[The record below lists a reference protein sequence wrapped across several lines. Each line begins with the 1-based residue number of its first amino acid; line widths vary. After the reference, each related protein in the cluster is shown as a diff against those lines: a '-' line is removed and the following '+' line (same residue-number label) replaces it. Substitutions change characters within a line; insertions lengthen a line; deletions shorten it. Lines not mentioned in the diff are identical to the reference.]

1 MEILRGMTKRLIEA
15 IRPDRLADTAI
26 DLISAPSP
34 TGDAGAAADR
44 LARILERDG
53 FPVERPAAGHERS
66 PAVVARL
73 EGERPGPTLQWDGH
87 LDTVHLP
94 FVPPGAGGGRIT
106 GSGACDM
113 KGGLAAAVEALR
125 ALRDTGALSAGSV
138 LLTAHDL
145 HEAPWGAGEQLEA
158 LIRAGFAGDAV
169 LIPEPLCDRL
179 PVAGRGAAVWKAV
192 IRRAGPPVHE
202 VMRLA
207 GAPDVIAAG
216 ADLIAR
222 LARLEVELARRSDPV
237 AGSESV
243 FVGQVHAGEIYNQ
256 SPREC
261 RLEGTRRWLPGA
273 ALADVEA
280 ELRAVAAEVAAATG
294 AEVDLE
300 FRPIRD
306 AFRLDVESPLV
317 AAFDGACEA
326 ASRPL
331 LPRGPKPFVDDGNT
345 FWSLARVPAIT
356 HGPLA
361 GGQHTT
367 EEWVSIDDLVRVAQV
382 YALTAV
388 AYCGGGPRR
397 EENR

>member
-1 MEILRGMTKRLIEA
+1 MEILSGVAKRLKGA
-15 IRPDRLADTAI
+15 IRPERLADTAI

-34 TGDAGAAADR
+34 TGDAGAAAGR

-53 FPVERPAAGHERS
+53 FAVERPAAGHERS
-66 PAVVARL
+66 PAVAARL
-73 EGERPGPTLQWDGH
+73 EGGRPGPTLQWDGH

-94 FVPPGAGGGRIT
+94 FVPPRAGGGRIT

-125 ALRDTGALSAGSV
+125 ALRETGALSAGSV

-145 HEAPWGAGEQLEA
+145 HEAPWGSGEQLES
-158 LIRAGFAGDAV
+158 LIRSGFAGDAV
-169 LIPEPLCDRL
+169 LIPEPLSDRL
-179 PVAGRGAAVWKAV
+179 PIAGRGAAVWRAV
-192 IRRAGPPVHE
+192 IHRAGPPVHE
-202 VMRLA
+202 VMRPA
-207 GAPDVIAAG
+207 GEPDVIAAG
-216 ADLIAR
+216 AGLIAR
-222 LARLEVELARRSDPV
+222 LERLGAELARKSDPV

-273 ALADVEA
+273 AVSDVEA
-280 ELRAVAAEVAAATG
+280 ELRAVAAEAALVSG
-294 AEVDLE
+294 AAIDLE

-317 AAFDGACEA
+317 AAFDDACDA
-326 ASRPL
+326 AAGFR

-388 AYCGGGPRR
+388 AYCAGGQGR
-397 EENR
+397 EDGR

>member
-1 MEILRGMTKRLIEA
+1 MEILSGAARRLKEA
-15 IRPDRLADTAI
+15 IRPERLADTAI
-26 DLISAPSP
+26 DLIAAPSP
-34 TGDAGAAADR
+34 TGDAGAAAAA

-53 FPVERPAAGHERS
+53 FAVERPAAGHERS
-66 PAVVARL
+66 PAVLARL
-73 EGERPGPTLQWDGH
+73 ESGRTGPTLQWNGH

-94 FVPPGAGGGRIT
+94 FVPPGAAAGRIT

-113 KGGLAAAVEALR
+113 KSGLAAAVEALR
-125 ALRDTGALSAGSV
+125 ALRETGALAGGSV

-145 HEAPWGAGEQLEA
+145 HEAPWGRGEQLEG
-158 LIRAGFAGDAV
+158 LIRSGLRGDAV
-169 LIPEPLCDRL
+169 LIPEPLSDRL
-179 PVAGRGAAVWKAV
+179 PVAGRGAAVWRAV
-192 IRRAGPPVHE
+192 VRRPGPPVHE
-202 VMRLA
+202 VMRPP
-207 GAPDVIAAG
+207 GEPDVIAAG

-222 LARLEVELARRSDPV
+222 LGRLGADLGRRSDPV

-256 SPREC
+256 FPREC
-261 RLEGTRRWLPGA
+261 RIEGTRRWLPGA
-273 ALADVEA
+273 AVPDVEA
-280 ELRAVAAEVAAATG
+280 ELRAAAADVARASG

-306 AFRLDVESPLV
+306 AFRLDVECPLV
-317 AAFDGACEA
+317 AAFDEACDA
-326 ASRPL
+326 AGKPL

-345 FWSLARVPAIT
+345 FWALARVPAIT

-367 EEWVSIDDLVRVAQV
+367 EEWVSVDDLARVALV

-388 AYCGGGPRR
+388 AFCAGGRAR
-397 EENR
+397 EDGR